1 MLSDVIIIILEMN
14 IPWPAP
20 IRHDKI
26 LVPGRSFIACIRRQH
41 TLDTNTDALDRL
53 HGRPARRT
61 KQVQTDNPVAVDVR
75 VDGDRARGFGGCCGW
90 QVDKL
95 DFGGFFFI
103 SLGLVHVWIYL
114 FSRDGD
120 RRHTD
125 RILRCKRKL
134 QPVGLVL
141 IQRVLIENPEVHLPF
156 FQAVASF
163 GDGDSRW
170 EMALHLEQLDQCH
183 DWCYG

>member
-1 MLSDVIIIILEMN
+1 MKRRVSVAPANASNPSRHSIPPPKKKHLKKRINKMLSDVIIIILEMN

-41 TLDTNTDALDRL
+41 TLDTNTDAFDRL

-75 VDGDRARGFGGCCGW
+75 VDGDRARGFGGCCGG

-95 DFGGFFFI
+95 DFGGFFFYIPWVSPCLDI
-103 SLGLVHVWIYL
+103 SL
-114 FSRDGD
+114 F
-120 RRHTD
+120 
-125 RILRCKRKL
+125 
-134 QPVGLVL
+134 
-141 IQRVLIENPEVHLPF
+141 
-156 FQAVASF
+156 
-163 GDGDSRW
+163 
-170 EMALHLEQLDQCH
+170 
-183 DWCYG
+183 